1 MIVISDQRKVG
12 NRELFTVDI
21 DGTFIKDVCVMDGQ
35 KDPWIA
41 GPSTSFVGK
50 DGTKKWTNLVS
61 FSHAHQHEIM
71 EILSGAKL
79 PEIDVDKV
87 DLDEPP
93 F

>member
-1 MIVISDQRKVG
+1 MITISDQRKVG
-12 NRELFTVDI
+12 NMGLFTVDI
-21 DGTFIKDVCVMDGQ
+21 DGTFIKDC
-35 KDPWIA
+35 KIA
-41 GPSTSFVGK
+41 EGKNGPFVSGPSTSFTGK

-71 EILSGAKL
+71 EILRGAKL